1 MMWLASTTATN
12 KLTQE
17 EDHSSGL
24 VIEGRKFH
32 LVPKAFLQVGV
43 AEYDRPADVQQ
54 EPKEK
59 SEIFI
64 DPEAVVEYLECS
76 VDQNFR
82 PMLQP
87 RQSPLEVEI
96 EGNTSEQPSDFK
108 FRKIAQPINISFK
121 GLSLYLKSNQQK
133 ILSNVSGSMEH
144 SRITAVMGPS
154 GAGISLVI
162 F

>member
-1 MMWLASTTATN
+1 MAGFYDSDQQTN
-12 KLTQE
+12 PRRRPQFWARYRRSYISLVSKSLVGMAKYDCLT
-17 EDHSSGL
+17 DL
-24 VIEGRKFH
+24 LK
-32 LVPKAFLQVGV
+32 KA
-43 AEYDRPADVQQ
+43 
-54 EPKEK
+54 KKK
-59 SEIFI
+59 SKIFCA
-64 DPEAVVEYLECS
+64 PEAVAEDLERS
-76 VDQNFR
+76 VDKNFR

-87 RQSPLEVEI
+87 RQSPLKGEV